1 VSILIVSGT
10 GTEVGKT
17 IVTAAVAAL
26 AAARGGGVAVVKPAQ
41 TGMGPGE
48 LGDLDTV
55 ARLAGIEDTHEYAR
69 YPDPLSPAAAA
80 RLSGLP
86 TLSFAETARNIRKLA
101 EDRALVLVEG
111 AGGLLVRYDEEG
123 ATLADL
129 AHELGAP
136 VLVVADPRLGTLN
149 HTALTL
155 ESMGA
160 RGVQPA
166 GVVLGSWPYEDSA
179 EVPDL
184 AMRAN
189 LRDLETLAA
198 RPLVGALPAGAGRFD
213 APEFLLA
220 ARAGLGPTLGG
231 TFDSARFRAEWGV

>member
-1 VSILIVSGT
+1 MTGEQYFAAASVVVSLIALGLSTVLLT
-10 GTEVGKT
+10 RQNKQLEHERN
-17 IVTAAVAAL
+17 AL
-26 AAARGGGVAVVKPAQ
+26 AILDAIGRLTDPAIV
-41 TGMGPGE
+41 E
-48 LGDLDTV
+48 AFAHLE
-55 ARLAGIEDTHEYAR
+55 GIEQR
-69 YPDPLSPAAAA
+69 YPDDDAVRNRFDGSP
-80 RLSGLP
+80 
-86 TLSFAETARNIRKLA
+86 

-155 ESMGA
+155 ESMA
-160 RGVQPA
+160 MRGVALA
-166 GVVLGSWPYEDSA
+166 GVVLGSWPAGDHGDEA
-179 EVPDL
+179 PDL

-198 RPLVGALPAGAGRFD
+198 RPLAGALPAGAGRLD

-231 TFDSARFRAEWGV
+231 AFDAARFRAQWGV